1 METDADKRELASP
14 SRGVSN
20 AAPASHAAPDIDE
33 MKLELKKIRSTQ
45 SERKTELENLHKKKD
60 FVEEKF
66 SLLTVNAK
74 KNQTEFKHI
83 RGELEKKRTE
93 HSAVLGLV
101 RKCTATQL
109 CDEDSRKALELES
122 GIAKFAQAK
131 KQEAFNIA
139 LAKQEALKIAQ
150 AALDATQAE
159 GKLLVAAQVHL
170 AEIRH
175 QHKEDEVLPT
185 TTQAFLAAR
194 GCLSTEVQ
202 ARLGNLSQPPS
213 MREIKKM
220 FEALEK
226 EKARVEA
233 VEQKA
238 LSALQQGSNSGS
250 DLDNIVKEIFKVLP
264 DLVVVGIERHE
275 AQTKTSLG

>member
-1 METDADKRELASP
+1 
-14 SRGVSN
+14 
-20 AAPASHAAPDIDE
+20 
-33 MKLELKKIRSTQ
+33 
-45 SERKTELENLHKKKD
+45 
-60 FVEEKF
+60 
-66 SLLTVNAK
+66 
-74 KNQTEFKHI
+74 
-83 RGELEKKRTE
+83 
-93 HSAVLGLV
+93 
-101 RKCTATQL
+101 
-109 CDEDSRKALELES
+109 
-122 GIAKFAQAK
+122 
-131 KQEAFNIA
+131 
-139 LAKQEALKIAQ
+139 
-150 AALDATQAE
+150 
-159 GKLLVAAQVHL
+159 
-170 AEIRH
+170 
-175 QHKEDEVLPT
+175 VLPT

-275 AQTKTSLG
+275 AQTKTSLD

>member
-1 METDADKRELASP
+1 MEIDADKRELASP

-45 SERKTELENLHKKKD
+45 SEQKTELENLHKKKN

-101 RKCTATQL
+101 RKWTQL

-131 KQEAFNIA
+131 KQEAFKIA

-175 QHKEDEVLPT
+175 QLKEDEVLPT

-250 DLDNIVKEIFKVLP
+250 DLDNIKKEIFKVLP

-275 AQTKTSLG
+275 AQTKTSLD

>member
-93 HSAVLGLV
+93 HSAVLGQM
-101 RKCTATQL
+101 RKLTQL
-109 CDEDSRKALELES
+109 CDEDSRKALELET

-131 KQEAFNIA
+131 
-139 LAKQEALKIAQ
+139 KQEALKIAQ

-175 QHKEDEVLPT
+175 QLKEDEVLPT

-275 AQTKTSLG
+275 AQTKTSLD

>member
-101 RKCTATQL
+101 RKWTQL

-122 GIAKFAQAK
+122 GIDKFAQAK
-131 KQEAFNIA
+131 K

-275 AQTKTSLG
+275 AQTKTSLD

>member
-45 SERKTELENLHKKKD
+45 SERKTELENLRKTKY
-60 FVEEKF
+60 FMEEKF

-74 KNQTEFKHI
+74 KIQTEFKHI

-93 HSAVLGLV
+93 HSDVLGLM
-101 RKCTATQL
+101 RKLTQL
-109 CDEDSRKALELES
+109 CDEDSRKALELQS

-131 KQEAFNIA
+131 
-139 LAKQEALKIAQ
+139 KQEALKIAQ

-170 AEIRH
+170 AEIRR
-175 QHKEDEVLPT
+175 QHNEDEVLPT
-185 TTQAFLAAR
+185 TTQAFAAAR
-194 GCLSTEVQ
+194 GCLST
-202 ARLGNLSQPPS
+202 
-213 MREIKKM
+213 
-220 FEALEK
+220 

-238 LSALQQGSNSGS
+238 KSALQQGSNSGS

-275 AQTKTSLG
+275 AQTKTSLD

>member
-1 METDADKRELASP
+1 VETDADKRELASP

-60 FVEEKF
+60 VVEEKF
-66 SLLTVNAK
+66 ILLTVNAK
-74 KNQTEFKHI
+74 KIKTEFKHI

-101 RKCTATQL
+101 RKLTQL

-131 KQEAFNIA
+131 KQE
-139 LAKQEALKIAQ
+139 ELKIAQ

-170 AEIRH
+170 AEIRR
-175 QHKEDEVLPT
+175 QHNEDEVLPT

-275 AQTKTSLG
+275 AQTKTSLD